1 MKIMATIYSGIHLKL
16 KSTKTPWEDK
26 LKLARF
32 AWISH
37 QCFLP
42 NKEQILMDWV
52 CRALSGYYSKKPQFG
67 DDILEGLWTYLDD
80 ILHSKKLQKLIE
92 KGKIITLHATIA
104 QIINDRIRE
113 HCSNMPSNATLS
125 NLMTVL
131 NCCHGILTSP
141 AFAIIYSSKWELLV
155 DLLCMLSLLLCCR
168 LKSTEALRCKQLF
181 EVLLLAFDL
190 YLVAQRQQRSRGRV
204 FLQICSH
211 LLQPFLLLRHLLSSR
226 CWTSEDDVAVRQH
239 LSKEVAHKIQAA
251 LQGGLFHA
259 DHLNFYREE
268 LLQDNGSQEKKVNLP
283 KDLVAPIETMLSKLT
298 NAGLFSPDLHSAV
311 VAGSVPLLYR
321 LSLESYCR
329 EGNHLLGFHIFARF
343 FDTLGFPEPTGV
355 RSGQEPADWNPG
367 LIALDQLLSLTLGS
381 NIYNVA
387 VDKIRCGGLQ
397 FTLYSR
403 VAETLLSYPRQE
415 IPAWFRC
422 LRTLILLNHL
432 IVEPNLDD
440 LVSLAWLDADVS
452 DPRVGRAQESLLC
465 TLLETYTKLRQLP
478 RLFQEVLAII
488 ARPAADELRRPV
500 LSAGLTEK
508 LHACLLELP
517 AGQAL
522 DIWDLMLKSLEV
534 LIPDLS
540 GDSDLA
546 LKALAVSTLLNAVLL
561 NMKSLDDK
569 TPVPV
574 LKRAQL
580 LMDKMT
586 RAVVTP
592 LLRTVSEPSGKDR
605 SPWALRAES
614 SGLLLHSTWVQLD
627 HMLKLNCS
635 KYVSPGGAEAGE
647 QGLHCGLP
655 LEWRGVPGQSSAL
668 SCHFLQL
675 LAIQGMKSVMM
686 QPGSR
691 TEAEEASLRSAAARV
706 VRLGED
712 AVKNA
717 SAWAWDGELG
727 TINDETYAVA
737 HWHLLM
743 SNLALLLPHLP
754 EPEVSHLADVVT
766 ANLLLPEPDRGSEDC
781 LSIPAMCR
789 SLLRSSLLP
798 EMQPLHHGV
807 LLHLMEEVSS
817 LLPGTRFNLP
827 ACLLKQPGDG
837 GDTSQEAGSQQS
849 SALDSLGS
857 HPSPTPGSS
866 LLKETP
872 NHTLSEHQ
880 LDHLLQL
887 LDLLGALRLD
897 SLSGADHFHCFV
909 LLVSLV
915 MTLKP
920 KLEKANATKCLQALS
935 RTYVLLTVLQTGTSR
950 NVVFKRAH
958 SGDILEKVM
967 SPLFA
972 ASSQLASCAECPVWP
987 EFLDAVQRFLTVSA
1001 QAVIERKQ
1009 SMCLNLE
1016 QFVAFLSS
1024 TWLSSAKNKWRLV
1037 TEQLLITALSA
1048 LSRVIVKVP
1057 LQPDKTRHTGNTL
1070 HSLLIQLVG
1079 LLVEVL
1085 QSHSDRDGRLEQNL
1099 TVLGVTAL
1107 LETELCLREVEE
1119 EEEDVVHKEAGVIHE
1134 RGNQDTQSLKHADL
1148 YQRTCLQVLH
1158 RLPSSPDDPESVQTQ
1173 LEFLRIYGSTSGLCS
1188 DCDNETGIPSVL
1200 SAVKALLTAP
1210 QVTQQFIQS
1219 LEAQLV
1225 ELLHCVAERC
1235 TEQQFYLIVKSI
1247 AQGLEVNNLWNGQ
1260 HQEVVSSLNLTT
1272 LFLKCPLSGDVEKTL
1287 WFIVPQI
1294 IMALMVL
1301 CKEAALDQPWGFKVT
1316 VLSLE
1321 TLAVLV
1327 RQGEGIL
1334 SNPHHVAVAFD
1345 VLLCVPLDHLRL
1357 DEYGSIFRAI
1367 QEVLFAILQSQP
1379 KILFNAAPTFFQCFN
1394 RLVLSVMHKGR
1405 QKCVGDKG
1413 VTEVSEVV
1421 LECAYLVER
1430 MCTQI
1435 ASKEEKFAMFSSFAV
1450 AEYVTELQ
1458 KVTLDPDVKRHLTLG
1473 MYHLLDLVT
1482 ESDLRFLS
1490 ASLQP
1495 GMREVFKELYNG
1507 YTHYHKSKKQGEEKY
1522 TA

>member
-1 MKIMATIYSGIHLKL
+1 MATIYSGIHLKL
-16 KSTKTPWEDK
+16 KSMKTPWEDK

-42 NKEQILMDWV
+42 KKEQVLMDWV
-52 CRALSGYYSKKPQFG
+52 SRALTGYYSKKLQFG

-104 QIINDRIRE
+104 QIINDRIGE

-125 NLMTVL
+125 NLVTVL
-131 NCCHGILTSP
+131 NCCRGILTSP

-155 DLLCMLSLLLCCR
+155 DLLCTLSLLLCCR
-168 LKSTEALRCKQLF
+168 LRSTEALRSTQLF

-204 FLQICSH
+204 FLQVCSP

-226 CWTSEDDVAVRQH
+226 CWTSEDEVAVWQH
-239 LSKEVAHKIQAA
+239 LSKEVGQKIQAA

-259 DHLNFYREE
+259 DLLNSYREE
-268 LLQDNGSQEKKVNLP
+268 LLQDDGSQEKKVSPP
-283 KDLVAPIETMLSKLT
+283 KDLVAPMETMLSKLT
-298 NAGLFSPDLHSAV
+298 DAGLFGPDLHSAV

-343 FDTLGFPEPTGV
+343 LDTLGFPEPTGV
-355 RSGQEPADWNPG
+355 GPGQEPADWNPG

-403 VAETLLSYPRQE
+403 VAEMLLSYPRQE

-422 LRTLILLNHL
+422 LRTLISLNHL

-465 TLLETYTKLRQLP
+465 ALLETYTKLRQLP

-508 LHACLLELP
+508 LRECLLELP

-546 LKALAVSTLLNAVLL
+546 LKALAVSTLLNAVLF

-569 TPVPV
+569 TPAPV

-614 SGLLLHSTWVQLD
+614 SGLLLRSTWVQLD
-627 HMLKLNCS
+627 HMMKLNCS

-647 QGLHCGLP
+647 RGLHCGLP
-655 LEWRGVPGQSSAL
+655 LEGQGVPGQSSAL
-668 SCHFLQL
+668 SLHFLQL
-675 LAIQGMKSVMM
+675 LAIQGIKSITM

-691 TEAEEASLRSAAARV
+691 TEADEVSLRSAAVRV

-717 SAWAWDGELG
+717 GARAWDGELG
-727 TINDETYAVA
+727 SIDDETYAVA

-766 ANLLLPEPDRGSEDC
+766 ANLLLPERDCGSENW

-798 EMQPLHHGV
+798 EMQPLHRGI
-807 LLHLMEEVSS
+807 LLRLMEGVSS
-817 LLPGTRFNLP
+817 LLPGTGFNLP
-827 ACLLKQPGDG
+827 ACLLEQTGDG
-837 GDTSQEAGSQQS
+837 GDASQEAGNQQS
-849 SALDSLGS
+849 SALGSLGS
-857 HPSPTPGSS
+857 HPSPTQGSS
-866 LLKETP
+866 LLNAQDVLSVKETP
-872 NHTLSEHQ
+872 TRTLLEHQ
-880 LDHLLQL
+880 LDRLLQL

-897 SLSGADHFHCFV
+897 SLNGADHFHCFV

-915 MTLKP
+915 TTLKP
-920 KLEKANATKCLQALS
+920 KLEKANTTKCLQALS
-935 RTYVLLTVLQTGTSR
+935 QTYVLLTVLQTGTSC

-958 SGDILEKVM
+958 AGDILEKVM
-967 SPLFA
+967 SPLFPA
-972 ASSQLASCAECPVWP
+972 GSRLASCAECPVWP
-987 EFLDAVQRFLTVSA
+987 EFLDVVQRFLTVSV
-1001 QAVIERKQ
+1001 QAVVERKQ

-1016 QFVAFLSS
+1016 QFVTFLSS
-1024 TWLSSAKNKWRLV
+1024 TWLSSARSKWRPV

-1048 LSRVIVKVP
+1048 LSRVVVKAP
-1057 LQPDKTRHTGNTL
+1057 LQPDKTRHMGNTL

-1079 LLVEVL
+1079 LLGAVL

-1107 LETELCLREVEE
+1107 LETELCLREE
-1119 EEEDVVHKEAGVIHE
+1119 EEEDVVPKEGGVICE
-1134 RGNQDTQSLKHADL
+1134 RGNQDTQGLKHADL
-1148 YQRTCLQVLH
+1148 YQRTCFQVLH

-1173 LEFLRIYGSTSGLCS
+1173 LEFLRIYSSTSGLCS

-1210 QVTQQFIQS
+1210 KVTQQFIQS
-1219 LEAQLV
+1219 LEVQLV

-1260 HQEVVSSLNLTT
+1260 HQS
-1272 LFLKCPLSGDVEKTL
+1272 C
-1287 WFIVPQI
+1287 
-1294 IMALMVL
+1294 
-1301 CKEAALDQPWGFKVT
+1301 
-1316 VLSLE
+1316 
-1321 TLAVLV
+1321 
-1327 RQGEGIL
+1327 
-1334 SNPHHVAVAFD
+1334 
-1345 VLLCVPLDHLRL
+1345 HL
-1357 DEYGSIFRAI
+1357 
-1367 QEVLFAILQSQP
+1367 
-1379 KILFNAAPTFFQCFN
+1379 
-1394 RLVLSVMHKGR
+1394 
-1405 QKCVGDKG
+1405 
-1413 VTEVSEVV
+1413 
-1421 LECAYLVER
+1421 
-1430 MCTQI
+1430 
-1435 ASKEEKFAMFSSFAV
+1435 
-1450 AEYVTELQ
+1450 
-1458 KVTLDPDVKRHLTLG
+1458 
-1473 MYHLLDLVT
+1473 
-1482 ESDLRFLS
+1482 
-1490 ASLQP
+1490 
-1495 GMREVFKELYNG
+1495 
-1507 YTHYHKSKKQGEEKY
+1507 
-1522 TA
+1522 